1 MRGKHARNVYVNI
14 GVIVSLRSRLVKTA
28 VEGIQQAMTS
38 TPDTSPEPR
47 TRAGRPARGVS
58 MADVARLAG
67 VSSQTVSRVSTGH
80 PGVVD
85 TTRRQVLNAM
95 QQLGYRPNSAARAL
109 KLGEF
114 RTIGVIVFTLST
126 TGNSRTVEAIATY
139 AAQEGYAITL
149 IPVAAPTQDGVLGA
163 FTRLGELAVDGIIV
177 IMEVHLLD
185 TATVTLPPGVQVVVV
200 DSDAGDRYTVV
211 DTDQADGARQAV
223 RHLLELGHRTVWH
236 VTGPAESFAAERRSG
251 AWRDALREAGRTVP
265 PIQRG
270 DWSAESGYHAGLA
283 LADDPACT
291 AVFAA
296 NDQMAL
302 GLLRAFHE
310 RGRRVPADVSI
321 VGFDDIP
328 DSSSFIPPLT
338 TVHQDFAEV
347 GRRCVQ
353 GLLRQI
359 RNEAGGPGTRL
370 VPTRLVVRRSTAPPP
385 GSGH

>member
-1 MRGKHARNVYVNI
+1 MGAP
-14 GVIVSLRSRLVKTA
+14 SR
-28 VEGIQQAMTS
+28 
-38 TPDTSPEPR
+38 R
-47 TRAGRPARGVS
+47 RVS

-85 TTRRQVLNAM
+85 ATRRQVVAAM
-95 QQLGYRPNSAARAL
+95 QELGYRPNSAARAL

-114 RTIGVIVFTLST
+114 RTIGVILFTLST

-139 AAQEGYAITL
+139 AAREGYAITL
-149 IPVAAPTQDGVLGA
+149 IPVAVPTQDGVLGA
-163 FTRLGELAVDGIIV
+163 FTRLGELAVDGVVV

-185 TATVTLPPGVQVVVV
+185 AANLMLPPGVQVVVV

-236 VTGPAESFAAERRSG
+236 VAGPPESFAGERRAN
-251 AWRDALREAGRTVP
+251 AWREVLRAAGRAAPEVE
-265 PIQRG
+265 RG
-270 DWSAESGYHAGLA
+270 DWSAESGYRAGLR
-283 LADDPACT
+283 LAAEPDCT
-291 AVFAA
+291 AIFAA

-302 GLLRAFHE
+302 GLLRALHD
-310 RGRRVPADVSI
+310 RGRRVPTEVSI

-328 DSSSFIPPLT
+328 DAGSFIPPLT

-353 GLLRQI
+353 ALLRQI
-359 RNEAGGPGTRL
+359 RAEPPGPGTVL
-370 VPTRLVVRRSTAPPP
+370 VPTRLVIRQSTAAPV
-385 GSGH
+385 SGVPV

>member
-1 MRGKHARNVYVNI
+1 
-14 GVIVSLRSRLVKTA
+14 
-28 VEGIQQAMTS
+28 MT
-38 TPDTSPEPR
+38 PGR
-47 TRAGRPARGVS
+47 TRRPGRGVS

-80 PGVVD
+80 PGVVES
-85 TTRRQVLNAM
+85 TRLQVLTAM

-109 KLGEF
+109 KRGEF
-114 RTIGVIVFTLST
+114 RTLGVILFTLAT
-126 TGNSRTVEAIATY
+126 TGNSRTVEAIAGY
-139 AAQEGYAITL
+139 AAKEGYAITL
-149 IPVAAPTQDGVLGA
+149 IPVAVPTQDGVLGA
-163 FTRLGELAVDGIIV
+163 FSRLGELAVDGIIV

-185 TATVTLPPGVQVVVV
+185 AANLNLPPGVQVVVV
-200 DSDAGDRYTVV
+200 DSDAGDRYPVV

-223 RHLLELGHRTVWH
+223 RHLLELGHETVWH
-236 VTGPAESFAAERRSG
+236 VTGPAESFASERRTQ
-251 AWRDALREAGRTVP
+251 AWRRTLLEAGRAVP
-265 PIQRG
+265 PVQRG
-270 DWSAESGYHAGLA
+270 DWSAESGYRAGLA
-283 LADDPACT
+283 LVAEPECT

-310 RGRRVPADVSI
+310 RGRTVPQDVSI

-328 DSSSFIPPLT
+328 DAGSFIPPLT

-359 RNEAGGPGTRL
+359 RNEPEGPGTVL
-370 VPTRLVVRRSTAPPP
+370 VPTRLVLRASTAPPRRA
-385 GSGH
+385 